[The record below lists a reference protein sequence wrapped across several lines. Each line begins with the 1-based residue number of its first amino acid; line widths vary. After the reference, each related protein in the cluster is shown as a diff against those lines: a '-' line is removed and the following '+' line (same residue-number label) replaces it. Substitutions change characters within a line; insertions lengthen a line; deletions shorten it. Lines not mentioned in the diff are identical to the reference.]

1 MADELNGGVATNAPN
16 EPGAPSQAFGT
27 TPNEPG
33 AQTSTPGTPQQS
45 PEPGK
50 SASVNW
56 QDTPEFKQYQSKQD
70 QRLAQLQQKLA
81 EQEQRQHEV
90 AMAQMSPEQRTQYQ
104 LGLAQQQLQNYQQ
117 QFRSIQEQNQRNA
130 DILELA
136 KLSGAP
142 AEVFAAAET
151 YDQATRLALEYART
165 HSPGTLAAQQQRQE
179 ANRVD
184 LGSGSTH
191 TVDERK
197 TAAAREAL
205 ARGDAMT
212 FYKSF
217 FE

>member
-1 MADELNGGVATNAPN
+1 MADELNSG
-16 EPGAPSQAFGT
+16 PGAFGT

-33 AQTSTPGTPQQS
+33 GQTSAPATPQQLPS
-45 PEPGK
+45 EPGNQ
-50 SASVNW
+50 ASSEQKVNLYEL
-56 QDTPEFKQYQSKQD
+56 PEFKQYQSKQD

-81 EQEQRQHEV
+81 EQEQRQHE
-90 AMAQMSPEQRTQYQ
+90 ATMAQLSPEQRTQYQ
-104 LGLAQQQLQNYQQ
+104 LQLAQQQLQNYQM
-117 QFRSIQEQNQRNA
+117 QFRSIQEQTQRQK
-130 DILELA
+130 DIDELA

-165 HSPGTLAAQQQRQE
+165 HSPGALAAREQRTE

-184 LGSGSTH
+184 LGSGSAH

-197 TAAAREAL
+197 VIAAREAL
-205 ARGDAMT
+205 RQGDAIT